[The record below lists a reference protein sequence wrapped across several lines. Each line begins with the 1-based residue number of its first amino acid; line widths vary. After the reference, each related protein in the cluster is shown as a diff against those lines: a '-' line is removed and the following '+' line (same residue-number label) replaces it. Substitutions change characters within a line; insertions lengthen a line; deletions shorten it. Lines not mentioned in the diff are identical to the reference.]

1 MIDLNEIS
9 FEDRSNAAEK
19 LLDILPKERMQKDE
33 WLLVSVSTQAVPI
46 ADMIAEKLNL
56 KYDLLFCEHI
66 CAPNNKNCVI
76 GMVSETEE
84 IVLHSELVNSFGI
97 NLDFIYGEAHRQYEE
112 KILPKVYKYRKGDL
126 IGSLEGKNVLL
137 IDEGCETGMT
147 IMVAVKTVIHGGAK
161 SVAYATPLISSDVA
175 VSLDSVIDEIFTVN
189 KIVNFVNVDFY
200 YQMLKE
206 LDADAV
212 LKIINN
218 SKNYLPSQKIGE
230 KIDGI

>member
-212 LKIINN
+212 LKIINT

>member
-1 MIDLNEIS
+1 MIDLDEIS
-9 FEDRSNAAEK
+9 FEDRFNAAEK
-19 LLDILPKERMQKDE
+19 LLEILPKERMQKDE

-189 KIVNFVNVDFY
+189 KIANFVNVDFY

-212 LKIINN
+212 LKIINT